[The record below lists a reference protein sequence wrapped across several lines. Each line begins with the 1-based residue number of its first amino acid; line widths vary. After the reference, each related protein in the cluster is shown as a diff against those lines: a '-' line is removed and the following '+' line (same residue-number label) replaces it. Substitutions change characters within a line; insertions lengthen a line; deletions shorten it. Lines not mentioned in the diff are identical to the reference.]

1 MLCHTKRIYILL
13 FAYAL
18 AGCAISVDRM
28 HFYNGM
34 VTVGGEGARF
44 EEIAMTTIRQ
54 KDRFYVVEHVSWE
67 PLTEDAGNHSLE
79 WRMYSGGNLVVQ
91 RKRDHDL
98 HMRKTPYRFWWTMPA
113 ADFAVG
119 HYRVDVLIDG
129 RVVDTHEF
137 DITA

>member
-1 MLCHTKRIYILL
+1 MLGHTKRIFILL
-13 FAYAL
+13 LVYSL

-44 EEIAMTTIRQ
+44 EEIPMTSVRQ
-54 KDRFYVVEHVSWE
+54 KDRFYVLEHVSWE
-67 PLTEDAGNHSLE
+67 PVTADAGNHSLE
-79 WRMYSGGNLVVQ
+79 WHMYSGGNLVVQ
-91 RKRDHDL
+91 RKRDRDL
-98 HMRKTPYRFWWTMPA
+98 HMKKTPYRIYWTMPA

-129 RVVDTHEF
+129 KVVDSHEF